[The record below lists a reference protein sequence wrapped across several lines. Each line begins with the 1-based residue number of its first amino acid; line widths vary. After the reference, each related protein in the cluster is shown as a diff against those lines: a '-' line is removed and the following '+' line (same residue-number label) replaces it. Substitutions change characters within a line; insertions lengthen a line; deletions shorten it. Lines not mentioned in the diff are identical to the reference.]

1 MVTKCGA
8 HVVSLSQPAQQ
19 LTPEGK
25 LLHRDPEKQGLRKH
39 RDRSTNLLRRDILQ
53 ALSVVL
59 STQSERDH
67 IKIEGI
73 TYKKI

>member
-1 MVTKCGA
+1 MSKARKAMVTKCGA

-39 RDRSTNLLRRDILQ
+39 RDPSPESTLLTK
-53 ALSVVL
+53 A
-59 STQSERDH
+59 
-67 IKIEGI
+67 
-73 TYKKI
+73 